1 MLYILT
7 GPPTDDGS
15 AQITFQP
22 VTAEMAKKEP
32 GPRLHAV
39 VSPVKDTLVTE
50 LPGDFAEDS
59 VSELTVQ
66 GIRLHAAAENLAVKD
81 AGPAGNL
88 SGSSIEEDVELNA
101 SIATSPQSFVVE
113 DRRRTSRKTLME
125 TLSAFQEEE
134 TARPVRQRRQP
145 AGDDEL

>member
-1 MLYILT
+1 MALVDDPSKQSRPNMLYILT

-66 GIRLHAAAENLAVKD
+66 TDHE
-81 AGPAGNL
+81 
-88 SGSSIEEDVELNA
+88 
-101 SIATSPQSFVVE
+101 
-113 DRRRTSRKTLME
+113 
-125 TLSAFQEEE
+125 
-134 TARPVRQRRQP
+134 
-145 AGDDEL
+145 